1 MSMPSFPK
9 PTQSRLTSTHH
20 RASSVTSQHDLPD
33 TGTRSAPRSL
43 EGDRPSLSRPPS
55 IHGGQRPRQG
65 SNVIALRNRGAS
77 SSATSVA
84 EQAQHEDVR
93 LARNLP
99 DFERKLAAQRAVT
112 PGDAQLSAAATLVN
126 GVRHN
131 PLAHGAGA
139 VPSHDQLAQLLSPAV
154 LRDFQKNVLQLSD
167 AKIQAMDDMA
177 TQGGRYIPSSGSL
190 FQAVLYGAIPF
201 AALESTPTKVLGGS
215 LAALAA
221 QPFVTAGLQTP
232 IVSAITVMRQKG
244 GPMGKMP
251 GNLKANP
258 TLQQVEAELVALK
271 DLAQADAAAM
281 GAMLQDL
288 AAKYPAHALPANAA
302 PTEEQL
308 RNFLRAL
315 TPDEHRALQRIQD
328 DQTARAVQAAG
339 LVMDGL
345 RLEGMQKRQKNST
358 NAQVFWRTLRGLSG
372 ILAPAMQA
380 RHVPAAAITGV
391 SVAIALGALLGQH
404 IGAGQDERT
413 AQADELR
420 LSILY
425 GDIFNAEGQAD
436 WNAGLPIRPTGID
449 PAKLQGLVVEPEMLI
464 AGRVSAMVDSH
475 RQELQA
481 RLDAHQA
488 QAPAPGTDPEA
499 GDRVAAGLAAEIAD
513 CDSDLQKIAD
523 GNLSGLEENGF
534 ARQLFCKAMKN
545 TAVAFAWSEGWSK
558 LRSPLEYS
566 AQVGQRLSQQFTFGV
581 LGGAGALLLGRG
593 VNAVVYEVHKHIAVH
608 SHAQSNDPAQPHPPI
623 GGTSSLPAW
632 AQVMLA
638 AGAGGIALYSA
649 MTQYSAVNVKNAR
662 RDIQGG
668 KDNDPGLG
676 DQMKKGWISPLWQRR
691 ANGAGTSAKAA
702 GSEVLQADWR
712 STTAMRSAL
721 AADAVVSA
729 GDD

>member
-1 MSMPSFPK
+1 MSMPTLPK
-9 PTQSRLTSTHH
+9 LTATPSRAPSVRTQSDPSRQPDTGSRSSARSLDGDRPPVTRPPRAHAGTRPRQAGSLAALGTTGSSTST
-20 RASSVTSQHDLPD
+20 ASSVDQ
-33 TGTRSAPRSL
+33 
-43 EGDRPSLSRPPS
+43 PP
-55 IHGGQRPRQG
+55 P
-65 SNVIALRNRGAS
+65 A
-77 SSATSVA
+77 
-84 EQAQHEDVR
+84 DVS

-99 DFERKLAAQRAVT
+99 DFERKLAAQRAIT

-126 GVRHN
+126 QVRHN
-131 PLAHGAGA
+131 PLASGTGDGTT
-139 VPSHDQLAQLLSPAV
+139 PSHDQLARLLSPA
-154 LRDFQKNVLQLSD
+154 LIRRFQKEALQLSD

-177 TQGGRYIPSSGSL
+177 TKGGRYIPSSGSL

-215 LAALAA
+215 VAALAA

-251 GNLKANP
+251 GNIKAST
-258 TLQQVEAELVALK
+258 TLQQIEADLVALK
-271 DLAQADAAAM
+271 DLAQKDAAAM
-281 GAMLQDL
+281 GDMLRDL
-288 AAKYPAHALPANAA
+288 AARHPEHALPTDAA

-315 TPDEHRALQRIQD
+315 TPDEHRGLEKIQD

-339 LVMDGL
+339 LVLDGL

-380 RHVPAAAITGV
+380 KHVPAAAITGV

-404 IGAGQDERT
+404 VGAGQDERT
-413 AQADELR
+413 AQADEMR

-425 GDIFNAEGQAD
+425 GDLFNAEGQAD
-436 WNAGLPIRPTGID
+436 WNAGRPIRPTGID
-449 PAKLQGLVVEPEMLI
+449 PKKLQGLVVEPEMLI

-475 RQELQA
+475 RKELQA
-481 RLDAHQA
+481 RLEARQA
-488 QAPAPGTDPEA
+488 QPPAPGIDPEA
-499 GDRVAAGLAAEIAD
+499 GDRVATDLAAEIAD
-513 CDSDLQKIAD
+513 CDADLQKIAD

-534 ARQLFCKAMKN
+534 ARQLFGKAMQN
-545 TAVAFAWSEGWSK
+545 TAVAFAWSEGWAK

-593 VNAVVYEVHKHIAVH
+593 VNMAVYEVNKHLA
-608 SHAQSNDPAQPHPPI
+608 AQSHDPAQAHKPI
-623 GGTSSLPAW
+623 SGTSSLPAW
-632 AQVMLA
+632 GQVMLA

-676 DQMKKGWISPLWQRR
+676 DQMGKGWISPLWQRR
-691 ANGAGTSAKAA
+691 ANSAGASAKAA
-702 GSEVLQADWR
+702 GNEVLQSDWR
-712 STTAMRSAL
+712 NTTALRSAL
-721 AADAVVSA
+721 AADAALA

>member
-1 MSMPSFPK
+1 MSMPTLPK
-9 PTQSRLTSTHH
+9 LTATTSRAPSVRTQPDRPDQPDA
-20 RASSVTSQHDLPD
+20 RNRSS
-33 TGTRSAPRSL
+33 TRSL
-43 EGDRPSLSRPPS
+43 DGDRPSITRPPRA
-55 IHGGQRPRQG
+55 HAGTRPRQDG
-65 SNVIALRNRGAS
+65 NLGALGTLGA
-77 SSATSVA
+77 APPEV
-84 EQAQHEDVR
+84 H

-112 PGDAQLSAAATLVN
+112 PGDAQLRAAAKLIN
-126 GVRHN
+126 EVRHN
-131 PLAHGAGA
+131 PLAPRRDGSTT
-139 VPSHDQLAQLLSPAV
+139 PSHDPLAQLLSPAV

-177 TQGGRYIPSSGSL
+177 TQGGRCIPSSGSL

-215 LAALAA
+215 VAALAA

-251 GNLKANP
+251 GNLKANT
-258 TLQQVEAELVALK
+258 TLQQIEADLVQLK
-271 DLAQADAAAM
+271 DLAQQDAAAM
-281 GAMLQDL
+281 GAMLQEL
-288 AAKYPAHALPANAA
+288 AAKHPEHALPTNSA

-308 RNFLRAL
+308 QDFLRAL
-315 TPDEHRALQRIQD
+315 TPDEHQGLERIQN

-339 LVMDGL
+339 LVLDGL

-358 NAQVFWRTLRGLSG
+358 NSQVFWRTLRGLSG

-404 IGAGQDERT
+404 LGAGQDERT

-425 GDIFNAEGQAD
+425 GDLFNAEGQAD
-436 WNAGLPIRPTGID
+436 WNAGREIRSTGID
-449 PAKLQGLVVEPEMLI
+449 PKKLQGLVVEPEMLI

-475 RQELQA
+475 RKELQA

-488 QAPAPGTDPEA
+488 QPPAPDTDPEA
-499 GDRVAAGLAAEIAD
+499 GDRVAVHLAAEIAD
-513 CDSDLQKIAD
+513 CERDLQKIAD
-523 GNLSGLEENGF
+523 GNLTGLEENGF
-534 ARQLFCKAMKN
+534 ARQLFGKAMQN
-545 TAVAFAWSEGWSK
+545 TAVAFAWSEGWAK

-593 VNAVVYEVHKHIAVH
+593 VNAVVYEVNKHIAAH
-608 SHAQSNDPAQPHPPI
+608 SHDPAQAHKPI
-623 GGTSSLPAW
+623 SGTSSLPAW

-691 ANGAGTSAKAA
+691 ANSAGTAAQAA
-702 GSEVLQADWR
+702 GNDVLQADWR
-712 STTAMRSAL
+712 STSAMRSAL
-721 AADAVVSA
+721 AADAVVATS
-729 GDD
+729 D

>member
-1 MSMPSFPK
+1 MSMPTLPK
-9 PTQSRLTSTHH
+9 PTATTSR
-20 RASSVTSQHDLPD
+20 APSVRTQPD
-33 TGTRSAPRSL
+33 HPDQPDARTRSSTRPL
-43 EGDRPSLSRPPS
+43 DGDRPSITRPPRTRA
-55 IHGGQRPRQG
+55 GTRPRQDG
-65 SNVIALRNRGAS
+65 NLGALGTLGA
-77 SSATSVA
+77 APP
-84 EQAQHEDVR
+84 EVR

-99 DFERKLAAQRAVT
+99 DFERKLAAQRALM
-112 PGDAQLSAAATLVN
+112 PGEAQLGAAAKLVN
-126 GVRHN
+126 EVRHN
-131 PLAHGAGA
+131 PLAPRPDGSTT
-139 VPSHDQLAQLLSPAV
+139 PSHDQLAQLLSPAV

-177 TQGGRYIPSSGSL
+177 TQGGRCIPSSGSL

-215 LAALAA
+215 VAALAA
-221 QPFVTAGLQTP
+221 QPFVTAGLQTS

-251 GNLKANP
+251 GNLKANT
-258 TLQQVEAELVALK
+258 TLQQIEADLVQLK
-271 DLAQADAAAM
+271 DLAQKDAAAM
-281 GAMLQDL
+281 GAMLQEL
-288 AAKYPAHALPANAA
+288 AAKHPAHALPTSPA

-308 RNFLRAL
+308 QDFLRAL
-315 TPDEHRALQRIQD
+315 TPDEHQGLQKIQN

-339 LVMDGL
+339 LVLDGL

-404 IGAGQDERT
+404 LGAGQDERT

-425 GDIFNAEGQAD
+425 GDLFNAEGQAD
-436 WNAGLPIRPTGID
+436 WNAGREIRSTGID
-449 PAKLQGLVVEPEMLI
+449 PKKLQGLVVEPEMLI

-488 QAPAPGTDPEA
+488 QPPAPDTDPEA
-499 GDRVAAGLAAEIAD
+499 GDRVAVHLAAEIAD
-513 CDSDLQKIAD
+513 CERDLQKIAD
-523 GNLSGLEENGF
+523 GNLTGLEENGF
-534 ARQLFCKAMKN
+534 ARQLFGQAMQN
-545 TAVAFAWSEGWSK
+545 TAVAFAWSEGWAK

-593 VNAVVYEVHKHIAVH
+593 VNAVVYEVNKHLAAQA
-608 SHAQSNDPAQPHPPI
+608 HAHSNDPAQAHKPI
-623 GGTSSLPAW
+623 SGTSSLPAW

-638 AGAGGIALYSA
+638 AGAGGIAFYSA

-691 ANGAGTSAKAA
+691 ANSAGTAAQAA
-702 GSEVLQADWR
+702 GNDVLQADWR
-712 STTAMRSAL
+712 STSAMRSAL
-721 AADAVVSA
+721 AADAVVATS
-729 GDD
+729 D